1 MRLVGKNVERLA
13 EELAELRPAPET
25 VVTIGVFDGVHLG
38 HQRVVRRTVERAR
51 ETGRAPVGITFYP
64 HPLQVHQPEAA
75 PKLIIPFAERV
86 RLLESLGLVRVI
98 PMAYSPELARLSA
111 AEYLGL
117 LVEALGMRELVVG
130 PDFTVGR
137 NREGTV
143 PVLARLGPE
152 LGFALTVV
160 ELVALEARVSSSAIR
175 ALISAGDV
183 EQAAVLLGRPVT
195 LWGRV
200 VAGEG
205 RGRELGFPTANLST
219 DPEVLLPA
227 DGVYAAWAEV
237 RAVRYPA
244 AVSIG
249 VRPTFGPGPRLVE
262 AYLLDFAGN
271 LYGEN
276 VKLELIKRLRPELAF
291 SAAAALIEQMRRD
304 VEQVRKLLTERVT
317 DDGST
322 GPNPSA

>member
-38 HQRVVRRTVERAR
+38 HQHVVRRTVERAR
-51 ETGRAPVGITFYP
+51 KTGRAPVGITFYP
-64 HPLQVHQPEAA
+64 HPLQVHRPEAA

-86 RLLESLGLVRVI
+86 RLLESLGLVRVV

-111 AEYLGL
+111 AEYLSL

-143 PVLARLGPE
+143 PVLARLGSE
-152 LGFALTVV
+152 LGFTLTVV
-160 ELVALEARVSSSAIR
+160 DLLALEARVSSSTIR
-175 ALISAGDV
+175 ALISAGEV

-195 LWGRV
+195 VWGRV
-200 VAGEG
+200 VAGAG
-205 RGRELGFPTANLST
+205 RGRQLGFPTANLST
-219 DPEVLLPA
+219 EPEVLLPA

-271 LYGEN
+271 IYGEN
-276 VKLELIKRLRPELAF
+276 VKLELIKWLRPELAF
-291 SAAAALIEQMRRD
+291 STAAALIEQMRRD
-304 VEQVRKLLTERVT
+304 AEQVRELLTERVT

>member
-1 MRLVGKNVERLA
+1 MRLIGERVERLA

-64 HPLQVHQPEAA
+64 HPLKIHRPEAA

-86 RLLESLGLVRVI
+86 RLLESLGLARVI
-98 PMAYSPELARLSA
+98 PMAYTPELARLSA
-111 AEYLGL
+111 AEYLRL
-117 LVEALGMRELVVG
+117 LVDALGLRELVVG

-137 NREGTV
+137 NREADV
-143 PVLARLGPE
+143 AALGPLGAE

-160 ELVALEARVSSSAIR
+160 ELVAFDTRVSSSAIR
-175 ALISAGDV
+175 ALIAAGEV
-183 EQAAVLLGRPVT
+183 VRAATLLGRPVT

-200 VAGEG
+200 MAGEG
-205 RGRELGFPTANLST
+205 RGRKLGFPTANLSI
-219 DPEVLLPA
+219 DPDVLLPA

-237 RAVRYPA
+237 GSARYPA

-249 VRPTFGPGPRLVE
+249 VRPTFGPGPRTVE
-262 AYLLDFAGN
+262 AYLLDFQGN
-271 LYGEN
+271 IYGED
-276 VKLELIKRLRPELAF
+276 VKLELVKRLRPELKFGTVAELV
-291 SAAAALIEQMRRD
+291 AQMGWD
-304 VEQVRKLLTERVT
+304 VEQVRQLLTQRVT
-317 DDGST
+317 DHGNPD
-322 GPNPSA
+322 PNPSP